1 MLKRIYTLAF
11 VVAPVFAPAV
21 IHAEAGKTLKDA
33 GQAIRTAAYD
43 ITDKNSVT
51 LSFDAKSATLTD
63 SQKNQLKALSDSFAS
78 DGKVRDVVVAAY
90 SDKNYPKGKDTL
102 TKQERDLAA
111 KRGDAVKAHLSSIGR
126 KSVTIYNMAEKANWF
141 ERKLVMKDA
150 QVKREATEKADNVSN
165 DDAFF
170 EALGRHLTSV
180 GGPGKVIVLMRHEAA
195 NPSI

>member
-1 MLKRIYTLAF
+1 MLKRIYTLAL
-11 VVAPVFAPAV
+11 VVAPVLAPAV
-21 IHAEAGKTLKDA
+21 VKADAGTALKDA

-43 ITDKNSVT
+43 ITDKNSVS
-51 LSFDAKSATLTD
+51 LSFDAKSATLSD
-63 SQKNQLKALSDSFAS
+63 SQKNQLKALNDAFAS

-90 SDKNYPKGKDTL
+90 ADRNYPKGKETA
-102 TKQERDLAA
+102 TKQERELAA
-111 KRGDAVKAHLSSIGR
+111 KRGDAVKAYLTGIGA
-126 KSVTIYNMAEKANWF
+126 KSVAIYNMAEKANWF

-150 QVKREATEKADNVSN
+150 QVKREATEKADSVSN

-180 GGPGKVIVLMRHEAA
+180 GGSGKVIVLMRHEAG